1 MPTFAAPDLVT
12 YTEAEAKAETA
23 GTAGTAGIQYVFDDP
38 ELDSNE
44 SSAVTEPTA
53 MIDMSTSAAPDLVTY
68 TENPVVSELTQSSLI
83 ERPPTAQTSATAA
96 SSMAPV
102 HAFSDLHAP
111 GIGGGRTF
119 HEHDPSLCDLLCPCI
134 STMCS
139 CKLSPTRTL
148 TLEEQTGRIMLQT
161 KQTGCCKYIVG
172 ADDMTTCVLAQN
184 ALSVTNARE
193 GINWKEALAI
203 LHISVAISGVIVP
216 ILFMVLI
223 LWSLMV
229 SIVFSV
235 LAFGAITVGLFA
247 LNGWLKPS
255 GLNIYVHDGLGVVFI
270 PLKKTVCIEA
280 RDAVL
285 NMIDAAKCAPV

>member
-1 MPTFAAPDLVT
+1 M
-12 YTEAEAKAETA
+12 
-23 GTAGTAGIQYVFDDP
+23 
-38 ELDSNE
+38 
-44 SSAVTEPTA
+44 
-53 MIDMSTSAAPDLVTY
+53 
-68 TENPVVSELTQSSLI
+68 
-83 ERPPTAQTSATAA
+83 
-96 SSMAPV
+96 
-102 HAFSDLHAP
+102 
-111 GIGGGRTF
+111 
-119 HEHDPSLCDLLCPCI
+119 
-134 STMCS
+134 
-139 CKLSPTRTL
+139 
-148 TLEEQTGRIMLQT
+148 
-161 KQTGCCKYIVG
+161 G